1 MPHKRSSKSVPVRRA
16 ERTLGSAIADF
27 LLDRES
33 QNYSPKTLIGTKV
46 H

>member
-1 MPHKRSSKSVPVRRA
+1 MPHKRSSTSVPVRRA
-16 ERTLGSAIADF
+16 DRMLRSAIADF

-33 QNYSPKTLIGTKV
+33 QNDSPKNLVGTKV